1 MRIMI
6 AIGLVLWATGAET
19 QCAETQYMVL
29 GEGRATSCGTWQ
41 QERRTRS
48 ITLLGSQAWV
58 LGYVTRAN
66 HDGAARGANA
76 NLTDGTD
83 AEGLYAWIDNY
94 CRANPLKNLASA
106 AEELVGELRK
116 RK

>member
-1 MRIMI
+1 MRTVI
-6 AIGLVLWATGAET
+6 AIGLALWATGASA
-19 QCAETQYMVL
+19 QQYMVL

-48 ITLLGSQAWV
+48 IALLGSQAWV

-66 HDGAARGANA
+66 YDGASTGANA
-76 NLTDGTD
+76 NLTAGTD
-83 AEGLYAWIDNY
+83 YEGLYAWIDNY
-94 CRANPLKNLASA
+94 CRANPLKNIANA
-106 AEELVGELRK
+106 AENLVATLQK